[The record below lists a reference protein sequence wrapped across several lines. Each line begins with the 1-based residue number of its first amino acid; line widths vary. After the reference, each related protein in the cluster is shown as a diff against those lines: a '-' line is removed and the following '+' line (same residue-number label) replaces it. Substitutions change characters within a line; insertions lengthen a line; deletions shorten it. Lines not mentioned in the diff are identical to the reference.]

1 MVQIFTFGVFYGTR
15 PLPAQSGGGD
25 PCQNRSRGLAFQLI
39 PTKITMLVEKR
50 LLYNFLNGFFSFRC
64 VVLALEAQ
72 ISEAPFILYGP
83 AGAKVW
89 VIISLNL

>member
-1 MVQIFTFGVFYGTR
+1 
-15 PLPAQSGGGD
+15 
-25 PCQNRSRGLAFQLI
+25 
-39 PTKITMLVEKR
+39 MLVEKR

>member
-1 MVQIFTFGVFYGTR
+1 MVQIFTSGVFYGTR

-25 PCQNRSRGLAFQLI
+25 PCQNRSSDLAFQMTH
-39 PTKITMLVEKR
+39 TKITILVENC
-50 LLYNFLNGFFSFRC
+50 LLYNFVNTFFLIRW
-64 VVLALEAQ
+64 VVFALEAQ

-89 VIISLNL
+89 VIISLNF